1 MLTNVSKGS
10 DQTMEDYLHH
20 IKTLFDFLAAI
31 QSLVFDLELI
41 QFTTFDLPPDYH
53 TFVTIYSMLLD
64 SHMFD
69 DLWSKLIF
77 YEQCLKF

>member
-41 QFTTFDLPPDYH
+41 QFTTSGLPSNYH
-53 TFVTIYSMLLD
+53 TFTTTYSMLPN

-69 DLWSKLIF
+69 DLRSKLIF
-77 YEQCLKF
+77 YEQ